1 MSMEN
6 LTSISGVDGIA
17 GMTDPVMRNLLIT
30 QSYHEISGVISQRI
44 GPYATWCTFATWA
57 SKQAGQT
64 IRQEDLANGLGQ
76 SLRASPELGQAL
88 SNLIDAAILKG
99 AKLNKARIT
108 QLVWDTLN
116 PKAAMARASAAVA
129 RGNQKV
135 FAEIAWEFARFME
148 NCLED
153 GDYDADHIA
162 QFCEALKPGDPPNGQ
177 RYLRQAFAQYY
188 QAFFEADNKAKAE
201 LILLA
206 NIEIGFHEQTRLQ
219 PEIAEALEASVED
232 PKVFKSKLLDVLF
245 PSRPWVKYL
254 GSLFTALSNQP
265 TPLDVAI
272 QRFAEVARHHLQL
285 FLTKHLMELG
295 FPNGLRLRLGHDL
308 KAGFPVALQHLAN
321 QEVIAF
327 LKQVDPTPDDLQQTG
342 AIDWA
347 DLPDRLHFIADLF
360 RCFQESQDLLT
371 PPFEP
376 AQVNDIVAGRL
387 PVGEL

>member
-1 MSMEN
+1 MEN

-17 GMTDPVMRNLLIT
+17 GMNDPVMRNLLIT
-30 QSYHEISGVISQRI
+30 QSYHEISGAISQRI

-57 SKQAGQT
+57 SKQAGQS

-135 FAEIAWEFARFME
+135 FAEIAREFARFMAC
-148 NCLED
+148 CLED
-153 GDYDADHIA
+153 SEYDAANIA
-162 QFCEALKPGDPPNGQ
+162 RFCEALKPGDPPNGQ
-177 RYLRQAFAQYY
+177 LYLRKAFVHYY
-188 QAFFEADNKAKAE
+188 QAIFEADEKAKAE

-206 NIEIGFHEQTRLQ
+206 NLEIGFHEQTRLQ

-245 PSRPWVKYL
+245 PYNPWVKYI
-254 GSLFTALSNQP
+254 GPLFTALSNRP
-265 TPLDVAI
+265 TPLDEAI
-272 QRFAEVARHHLQL
+272 QRFAGMARHHLRL

-295 FPNGLRLRLGHDL
+295 FPKGLRLRLGQDL
-308 KAGFPVALQHLAN
+308 KARFPVALQQLT
-321 QEVIAF
+321 IAELVVL
-327 LKQVDPTPDDLQQTG
+327 LKQIDPTPNDLHETG

-376 AQVNDIVAGRL
+376 AQIIAIVAGRL
-387 PVGEL
+387 PIGEL